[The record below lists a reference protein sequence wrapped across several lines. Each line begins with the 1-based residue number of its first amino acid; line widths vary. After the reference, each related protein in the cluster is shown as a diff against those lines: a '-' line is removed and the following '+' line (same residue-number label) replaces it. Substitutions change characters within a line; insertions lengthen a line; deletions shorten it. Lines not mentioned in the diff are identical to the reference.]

1 MTEATIVASAL
12 PERRRVAALAAL
24 ALAAL
29 GPVYF
34 GVDAAGLVGAVFL
47 AALAVLTVKDLE
59 DRRIP
64 NAIVL
69 PVAGIVLVAT
79 ALLHPGRAAESILA
93 ALAAGAFLL
102 IPSLSSRGVGVGDVK
117 LAFLLGAALGR
128 GVVPALLLAS
138 IAAAATGLV
147 LLVKQGPS
155 ARKTVLPFAPF
166 LTLGAV
172 GALALGAPHVL

>member
-102 IPSLSSRGVGVGDVK
+102 IPSLISRGVGMLVQITAVDERLMEKVRIPEGEAEPGRERGGGADVD
-117 LAFLLGAALGR
+117 AALAGR
-128 GVVPALLLAS
+128 V
-138 IAAAATGLV
+138 T
-147 LLVKQGPS
+147 
-155 ARKTVLPFAPF
+155 
-166 LTLGAV
+166 
-172 GALALGAPHVL
+172 

>member
-69 PVAGIVLVAT
+69 PVAGIVLEERER
-79 ALLHPGRAAESILA
+79 RADFCRVLA
-93 ALAAGAFLL
+93 
-102 IPSLSSRGVGVGDVK
+102 
-117 LAFLLGAALGR
+117 
-128 GVVPALLLAS
+128 
-138 IAAAATGLV
+138 
-147 LLVKQGPS
+147 
-155 ARKTVLPFAPF
+155 
-166 LTLGAV
+166 
-172 GALALGAPHVL
+172 